1 MNRIAQAVRRAPG
14 FCTFL
19 ISLLVYAVLIRVLLS
34 EPPVAVPQVVAALL
48 GIAPHL
54 IAVINTTALAS
65 LLLGY
70 RAIRAGRILEHRKL
84 MLLSA
89 TLISAFLILYITR
102 VALGGVKTFDGPP
115 MVRTFVYLPTLVVHV
130 ALSILSVPLI
140 VHNLLVGLTFPPEKV
155 GHTAHPRV
163 GRLAVYLWSLS
174 LTLGLVVY
182 ALLNLA
188 Y

>member
-1 MNRIAQAVRRAPG
+1 MWWWTAVVSAA
-14 FCTFL
+14 
-19 ISLLVYAVLIRVLLS
+19 VYAILAYVLSR
-34 EPPVAVPQVVAALL
+34 EPPVAVPQVVALL
-48 GIAPHL
+48 IGIAPHL
-54 IAVINTTALAS
+54 IAAINATALTC
-65 LLLGY
+65 LLFGY
-70 RAIRAGRILEHRKL
+70 RAIRAGRIREHRKL

-89 TLISAFLILYITR
+89 TLISAFLFLYVTR
-102 VALGGVKTFDGPP
+102 VAFGGVKEFRGPAE
-115 MVRTFVYLPTLVVHV
+115 VRTFIYLPTLIVHI

-140 VHNLLVGLTFPPEKV
+140 VHNLLVGLTRATEEV
-155 GHTAHPRV
+155 GRTAHPRV

>member
-1 MNRIAQAVRRAPG
+1 MNRLAQAVRRAPG

-54 IAVINTTALAS
+54 IAVINATALAC

-70 RAIRAGRILEHRKL
+70 RAIRAGSVREHRKF

-89 TLISAFLILYITR
+89 TLISAFLILYVTR

-115 MVRTFVYLPTLVVHV
+115 TVRTFVYLPTLVVHV

-140 VHNLLVGLTFPPEKV
+140 VHNVLVGLTYPTSDV
-155 GHTAHPRV
+155 SRTAHPRV
-163 GRLAVYLWSLS
+163 GRLAVGVWSTS
-174 LTLGLVVY
+174 LALGLIVY
-182 ALLNLA
+182 LLLNIV

>member
-1 MNRIAQAVRRAPG
+1 MVSAA
-14 FCTFL
+14 
-19 ISLLVYAVLIRVLLS
+19 VYAILAYVLSR
-34 EPPVAVPQVVAALL
+34 EPPVAVPQVVALL
-48 GIAPHL
+48 IGIAPHL
-54 IAVINTTALAS
+54 IAAINATALTC
-65 LLLGY
+65 LLFGY
-70 RAIRAGRILEHRKL
+70 RAIRAGRIREHRKL

-89 TLISAFLILYITR
+89 TLISAFLFLYVTR
-102 VALGGVKTFDGPP
+102 VAFGGVKEFRGPAE
-115 MVRTFVYLPTLVVHV
+115 VRTFIYLPTLIVHV

-140 VHNLLVGLTFPPEKV
+140 VHNLLVGLTRATEEV
-155 GHTAHPRV
+155 GRTAHPRV